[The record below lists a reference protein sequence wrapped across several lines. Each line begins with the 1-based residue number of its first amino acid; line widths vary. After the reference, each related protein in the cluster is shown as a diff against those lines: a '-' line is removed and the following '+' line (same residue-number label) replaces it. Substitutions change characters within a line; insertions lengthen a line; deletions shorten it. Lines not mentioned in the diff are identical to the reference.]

1 MAYHLFDNPR
11 LGLLI
16 ALLIGIVLFLAWS
29 FTNGRVKKPYL
40 LVGPIL
46 AGLFV
51 LLDVVVE
58 TNREQLEDITCQI
71 VQAVEDEN
79 ASDVI
84 SHISDNFLLDNGF
97 DKMRAARV
105 IKNKLAKPLITGNN
119 ISNLHVTKAEDTT
132 GEVEFKLTTT
142 LDPKSRYAIIPVIT
156 TFWRFDYIRPNDRP
170 FKVKNMTMLWFVP
183 GFAGQ
188 KKKPIDV
195 FKYK

>member
-16 ALLIGIVLFLAWS
+16 ALLVGVVLFLAWS

-58 TNREQLEDITCQI
+58 TNREQLEDITCRI

-79 ASDVI
+79 APDVI

-97 DKMRAARV
+97 DKMMAARV
-105 IKNKLAKPLITGNN
+105 IETKLAKPLIANNN
-119 ISNLHVTKAEDTT
+119 ISNLHVTNAEDTT
-132 GEVEFKLTTT
+132 GQVEFKLTTT
-142 LDPKSRYAIIPVIT
+142 LDPKSRYAIIPIIT
-156 TFWRFDYIRPNDRP
+156 TFWRFDYVRLDNQQ
-170 FKVKNMTMLWFVP
+170 FKVRNMTMLWLVP

>member
-11 LGLLI
+11 MGLLI

-29 FTNGRVKKPYL
+29 FTNGWVKKPYL

-58 TNREQLEDITCQI
+58 TNREQLEDITCRI
-71 VQAVEDEN
+71 IQAIEDEN
-79 ASDVI
+79 APEVI

-105 IKNKLAKPLITGNN
+105 IKNKLAKPLITKNN
-119 ISNLHVTKAEDTT
+119 ISNLHVTKAEDAT

-156 TFWRFDYIRPNDRP
+156 TFWQFDYIRPNDRQ
-170 FKVKNMTMLWFVP
+170 FKVRKMTMLWFIP